1 MAISFVESTLKSTTW
16 GVRIDTDLIFLST
29 GNVSVQNLPSDTILS
44 MINPRLRSTNAL
56 ISYSV
61 WDFIFSKKITEAQF
75 NNLLIM
81 FRGILKIQLS
91 TNPETLEVSDF
102 VITGLPG
109 GVTLTT
115 VQKMSTTGVTSLWQ
129 LGFSRI
135 LTQSELDGLGI
146 QVSSV
151 VLPSNQILRDQP
163 QTVSITY
170 LRIRLNS
177 NIPSLTSSNLNI
189 QGLPASVVLVSISKE
204 SSGTGYSI
212 WDIRFSRNLTADET
226 RRLVITITGA
236 LDSNGRLLNIQ
247 PLTDTI
253 NYINPLTRLPAT
265 TQSFFDGIRYL
276 ISVSLEEPDLSD
288 EIIANDVY

>member
-1 MAISFVESTLKSTTW
+1 
-16 GVRIDTDLIFLST
+16 
-29 GNVSVQNLPSDTILS
+29 
-44 MINPRLRSTNAL
+44 
-56 ISYSV
+56 
-61 WDFIFSKKITEAQF
+61 
-75 NNLLIM
+75 
-81 FRGILKIQLS
+81 
-91 TNPETLEVSDF
+91 
-102 VITGLPG
+102 
-109 GVTLTT
+109 
-115 VQKMSTTGVTSLWQ
+115 MSTTGVTSLWQ

-151 VLPSNQILRDQP
+151 VLSSNQILRDQP

-288 EIIANDVY
+288 EIIANDVYLNSASLYVAAQLKLTDQAQFDGYSAEYKDRVLNAIQNRVAAMLIPALPQIISAEILESTVKYQDVDWQARIALLLNHANSLISEILGNEGELYDDGVSPFTKTGKFVAF